1 MSLAH
6 PLAASAGASRRA
18 VLLAHA
24 AAAHRSRAV
33 DAARIATP
41 HIRYEAIL
49 PEIVMLGGAVLLLAV
64 GALVERQLRAR
75 VATFGTLAV
84 SAGALG
90 VSLWQWA
97 DVTSHGGFTAVDR
110 AVVVD
115 GFSALVNILVSC
127 AMFLTALVADG
138 YLRRE
143 RVEGAELHVLAMVS
157 ASGAMIMGSAN
168 DLIVIFLGL
177 EILSIALYVLAA
189 FNHRRA
195 ASGEAALKYFILG
208 SFSSAV
214 FVYGIALVYGA
225 TGTSNLAQ
233 IAGFLSTRVLTSDGL
248 LLAGM
253 TLLMV
258 GFAFKVA
265 AVPFHMWTP
274 DVYQGAPSPVTGF
287 MAAVAK
293 AGAFAAFLRV
303 FVSSFET
310 LRADWQPIVYGIAV
324 VTLLLGAGLAV
335 VQRDVKRMLAYS
347 SINHAGFVLLG
358 LQAATA
364 GGVSASL
371 YYLFAYTF
379 MVIGSFA
386 VVTVLGRRGDAAHDI
401 ASYRGLARRQP
412 LLALMF
418 AVLLLAQAGAPF
430 TTGLWAKLQVVL
442 ASVDH
447 SVPLAVI
454 AMVSAAIAAF
464 FYLRVAV
471 LMYTPLPAAGAAPGV
486 ETPAEEP
493 MPLGRGVAPRALAP
507 TEVAVPAAGAPRAR
521 PLWTG
526 DERNAVALDRLNAR
540 LLLDDDPMTLALVG
554 AGDGAAPEGA
564 VGEGAQAV
572 SPPAGGA
579 GRERMLVGESGPA
592 ASLAFDTLAGGRE
605 ETLDVV
611 NVLATGPA
619 RVPPLSAVAI
629 GLCVAVTVVL
639 GFWPGP
645 LTAFAHHATL
655 LFQR

>member
-1 MSLAH
+1 MIEL
-6 PLAASAGASRRA
+6 AGA
-18 VLLAHA
+18 VHP
-24 AAAHRSRAV
+24 AAHTVFS
-33 DAARIATP
+33 TP
-41 HIRYEAIL
+41 QIRYLSIL
-49 PEIVMLGGAVLLLAV
+49 PEIVMLGGAVVLLAV
-64 GALVERQLRAR
+64 GSLVQRNLRVG
-75 VATFGTLAV
+75 VATVATLAI
-84 SAGALG
+84 SLGALG
-90 VSLWQWA
+90 CSLWQWA
-97 DVTSHGGFTAVDR
+97 DVQSQGPFTAVDH

-115 GFSALVNILVSC
+115 GFSALVNVLVSC

-143 RVEGAELHVLAMVS
+143 GGAGAEMHVLAMVS
-157 ASGAMIMGSAN
+157 ATGAMVMGSAD
-168 DLIVIFLGL
+168 DLIVVFLGL

-225 TGTSNLAQ
+225 TGSSNLTQ
-233 IAGFLSTRVLTSDGL
+233 IADFLSKNVLSSDGL
-248 LLAGM
+248 LLAGA
-253 TLLMV
+253 TLLIV

-274 DVYQGAPSPVTGF
+274 DVYQGAPSPITGF

-303 FVSSFET
+303 FLSSLGL
-310 LRADWQPIVYGIAV
+310 LRTDWQPVVYTLAI
-324 VTLLLGAGLAV
+324 VTLLVGAGLAV

-358 LQAATA
+358 LEAATA
-364 GGVSASL
+364 RGVSASL

-386 VVTVLGRRGDAAHDI
+386 VVTVIGRRGDAAHDI
-401 ASYRGLARRQP
+401 SSYRGLARRQP

-442 ASVDH
+442 AAVH
-447 SVPLAVI
+447 GAVPLAVV

-471 LMYTPLPAAGAAPGV
+471 LMYSPLPEGREEHGVQPPAEDAVPLFSPAGVEGAEPVPPVVPVEVTPAVVAAAGTVG
-486 ETPAEEP
+486 
-493 MPLGRGVAPRALAP
+493 G
-507 TEVAVPAAGAPRAR
+507 R

-526 DERNAVALDRLNAR
+526 MDRTIVAVDLLNAE
-540 LLLDDDPMTLALVG
+540 LLLDDHPMTRALVG
-554 AGDGAAPEGA
+554 DGGTGLGPGREGA
-564 VGEGAQAV
+564 L
-572 SPPAGGA
+572 AGGA
-579 GRERMLVGESGPA
+579 VAVEPSAGRAPVPA
-592 ASLAFDTLAGGRE
+592 LTALA
-605 ETLDVV
+605 V
-611 NVLATGPA
+611 
-619 RVPPLSAVAI
+619 
-629 GLCVAVTVVL
+629 GLCVAVTVVF

-645 LTAFAHHATL
+645 LTSFAHHATL
-655 LFQR
+655 LFFP